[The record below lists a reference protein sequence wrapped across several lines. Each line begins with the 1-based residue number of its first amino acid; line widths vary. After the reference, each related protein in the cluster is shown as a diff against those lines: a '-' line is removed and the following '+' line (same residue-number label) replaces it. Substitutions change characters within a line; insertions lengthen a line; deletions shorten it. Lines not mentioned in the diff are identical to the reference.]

1 MLTTRCTWIC
11 LKCDFFIFSDSFSD
25 DQLNLTTEN
34 RFDPLSKDN
43 NVRLSSNSAKDSNFS
58 NKTLGGL
65 KIISININSIKGKK
79 LDLLPFL

>member
-25 DQLNLTTEN
+25 
-34 RFDPLSKDN
+34 DPLSKDN

-65 KIISININSIKGKK
+65 KIISININNIKSKK